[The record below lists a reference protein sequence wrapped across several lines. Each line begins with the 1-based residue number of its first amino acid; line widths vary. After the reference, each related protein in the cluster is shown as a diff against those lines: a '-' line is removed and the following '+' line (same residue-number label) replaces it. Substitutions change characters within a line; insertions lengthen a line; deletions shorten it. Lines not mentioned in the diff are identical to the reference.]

1 MPVAGQRDPEQIKDA
16 LEQWRHYEPWLGPLR
31 NALGPV
37 LAEYPAV
44 PAFTD

>member
-1 MPVAGQRDPEQIKDA
+1 MCEAVGNPVKRLVRVRI
-16 LEQWRHYEPWLGPLR
+16 GPLR
-31 NALGPV
+31 DALGPV